1 MEHVNGGATGQH
13 AGLEAIVKA
22 NNNQD
27 QPTVQHAQ
35 LKPDDFKVVRTLGTG
50 KFLNYSRAALLL
62 LVACSFVLL
71 GCGLAVSKAP
81 SRFCNVPKL

>member
-1 MEHVNGGATGQH
+1 MAAVATQPPIPLGGTTDAGAVNMEHVNGGATGQH

-50 KFLNYSRAALLL
+50 KF
-62 LVACSFVLL
+62 
-71 GCGLAVSKAP
+71 
-81 SRFCNVPKL
+81 

>member
-22 NNNQD
+22 NTNQD

-50 KFLNYSRAALLL
+50 EFLIILGLQLVGKRSIILIYNYHPYL
-62 LVACSFVLL
+62 
-71 GCGLAVSKAP
+71 K
-81 SRFCNVPKL
+81 